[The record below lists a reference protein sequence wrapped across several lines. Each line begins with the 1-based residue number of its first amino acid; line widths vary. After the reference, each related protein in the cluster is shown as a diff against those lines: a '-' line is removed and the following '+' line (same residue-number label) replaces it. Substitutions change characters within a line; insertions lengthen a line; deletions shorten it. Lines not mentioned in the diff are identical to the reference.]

1 MRIKTNFQIF
11 VAQEFGDLLTPLAP
25 GGPRSPVSALVL
37 SNPRLVF
44 PVIEVACGEHGE
56 DRIDV
61 LVAGTDNGKSV
72 RWFENYTEV
81 AQERRKSEGEVASSF
96 LHTLS

>member
-1 MRIKTNFQIF
+1 M
-11 VAQEFGDLLTPLAP
+11 
-25 GGPRSPVSALVL
+25 
-37 SNPRLVF
+37 NPLVF
-44 PVIEVACGEHGE
+44 AVIEVACGEHGE

-81 AQERRKSEGEVASSF
+81 VQERRKSEGERQLLVTVS
-96 LHTLS
+96 HTYTYI